1 MHQGLIAYVCHRRRI
16 ACYIDI
22 YPSIVTSSH
31 RPKEMIDDGILT
43 YHAHQQTKAEKSNEQ
58 TNQHCYSP
66 LSTVSSQ
73 TSRHFGGCQH
83 SAPLGLAERLAI
95 EPITNVIARARW

>member
-16 ACYIDI
+16 ACYIDM

-43 YHAHQQTKAEKSNEQ
+43 YHAHQQAKAEKVMNKQISIAI
-58 TNQHCYSP
+58 HLYPLYSGK
-66 LSTVSSQ
+66 LQ
-73 TSRHFGGCQH
+73 DTSV
-83 SAPLGLAERLAI
+83 AVNILLL
-95 EPITNVIARARW
+95 